1 MQPERSIAT
10 ILFTDIVGSTERAAE
25 LGDLGWRDLLA
36 EHHELVRQA
45 LRRYDGREIATA
57 GDGFLAI
64 FDSPDL
70 TIRCACAIRDA
81 VRQIGLEVRC
91 GVHMGEVERTS
102 ENDISGIAVHVGS
115 RVAAQAR
122 AGEVLVSG
130 GVRDAELGS
139 GFEFEDRGSN
149 ELKGVPGQWA
159 LYAVVSLPREVG
171 EAAGRMAQVPPLG
184 PVERSIA
191 ELPFESRSS
200 EPETEDFNDGHSG
213 LYRMARAY
221 DIAFDFRNIPAE
233 CDSLLD
239 VYKRYAGHTATSF
252 LELAAGPGLHSIEMA
267 RRGLVSAALDLSSA
281 MARYGLSKAERA
293 GVDVDYRQGDMVD
306 FAWDRSFDLVAILM
320 DSFSYLLTNERVLQ
334 HLKSVAACMN
344 PQGIYVQEMAHPRDV
359 LRVGTSTGRD
369 WQMEKDGMK
378 VRMEWGQEDDAFDPV
393 TQISETTVVMQIE
406 EDGERVELVDK
417 APQRCFTATEWEAL
431 VLASPHFDLVEQ
443 LGALDMSTPFS
454 NDIRAWRMVS
464 VLQKRV

>member
-1 MQPERSIAT
+1 MQPDRSIAT

-25 LGDLGWRDLLA
+25 LGDRGWRDLLA

-64 FDSPDL
+64 FGSPDL
-70 TIRCACAIRDA
+70 AMRCACAIRDSL
-81 VRQIGLEVRC
+81 RSIELKFRC
-91 GVHMGEVERTS
+91 GIHMGEVERTS
-102 ENDISGIAVHVGS
+102 ESDIGGIAVHVGS
-115 RVAAQAR
+115 RVVAR
-122 AGEVLVSG
+122 AEPDEVLVTSAI
-130 GVRDAELGS
+130 RDAELGS
-139 GFEFEDRGSN
+139 GFEFEERGSY

-159 LYAVVSLPREVG
+159 LYAVASLPRAVD
-171 EAAGRMAQVPPLG
+171 EAAVRMAQVPPLA

-191 ELPFESRSS
+191 VLPFGNRSS
-200 EPETEDFNDGHSG
+200 EPETEYFTDGHSG

-221 DIAFDFRNIPAE
+221 DIAFDFRKIPSE
-233 CDSLLD
+233 CDNLLD
-239 VYKRYAGHTATSF
+239 VYKRHGGRTATSF

-281 MARYGLSKAERA
+281 MARYGSNKAERA
-293 GVDVDYRQGDMVD
+293 GVEVDYRQGDMVD

-334 HLKSVAACMN
+334 HLKSVAACMK

-359 LRVGTSTGRD
+359 LRVGISVKTD

-378 VRMEWGQEDDAFDPV
+378 VRMQWGQEDDAFDPV

-406 EDGERVELVDK
+406 EDGERIELVDK
-417 APQRCFTATEWEAL
+417 APQRFFTATEWEAL

-443 LGALDMSTPFS
+443 FGALDMSTPFS
-454 NDIRAWRMVS
+454 NDKKALRMVS